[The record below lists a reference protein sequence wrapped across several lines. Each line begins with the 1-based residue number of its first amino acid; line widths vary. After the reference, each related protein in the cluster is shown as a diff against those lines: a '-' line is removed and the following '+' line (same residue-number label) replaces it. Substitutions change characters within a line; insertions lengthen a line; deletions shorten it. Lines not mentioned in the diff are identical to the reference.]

1 MSLYPKAKL
10 TIGPSIENGFYYDFD
25 FGDETISEN
34 DFPRIEKFMFFASQ
48 KSDFK
53 MKSVSK
59 LEAYKY
65 YKKEKNS
72 YKLELI
78 ENLNDGEITFCD
90 HSDFSDLCK
99 GGHIPHTGLV
109 KVIKLT
115 NIAGAY
121 WKGDENNKKLTRI
134 YGISFPKQKLLKEY
148 ISLIE
153 EANKRDHRKIGKELN
168 LFTFSSKVGLGLP
181 LWLPKG
187 TDLKNRLENFL
198 KKLKIKPDTN

>member
-1 MSLYPKAKL
+1 
-10 TIGPSIENGFYYDFD
+10 
-25 FGDETISEN
+25 
-34 DFPRIEKFMFFASQ
+34 MFFASQ

-53 MKSVSK
+53 MKFISK
-59 LEAYKY
+59 LDALKY
-65 YKKEKNS
+65 YKKEKNP

-109 KVIKLT
+109 KAIKLT
-115 NIAGAY
+115 NVAGAY
-121 WKGDENNKKLTRI
+121 WKGDENNKQLTRI

-168 LFTFSSKVGLGLP
+168 LFTFSTKVGLGLP

-198 KKLKIKPDTN
+198 KKAQDKADMN